1 MQPNEATAGPALQGA
16 SARNARIGLFLVVAT
31 AAVAT
36 ALVLATFLPSG
47 LGGPRADAQHADA
60 VAAAVAGSVRSNL
73 SMATG
78 IATDLAADPAVAAI
92 LAAKAGS
99 KPAAAPAAIV
109 DAAGQLIGTTPQ
121 VLLIDARHMVRLAFT
136 PAGGPAGSGPPGPI
150 PASTGGSALVLPV
163 VVDPQ
168 GNHRIAILAPIA
180 SGPAKG
186 GSVMVSV
193 SLEAL
198 VRTAMTAG
206 AAPGA
211 GLDLLDAKGGRVVR
225 ADPAP
230 PIGTPSEG
238 QAPATV
244 TATANRALD
253 GLPAGFPAWS
263 IVVRVPVPTTGGS
276 GELMPSLLALAVVLG
291 CTGFT
296 GAFMALRPAGRLAS
310 TSDELQRKYAEV
322 AEQAYHDVMTGLG
335 NQRAFQIECD
345 RQLELVRR
353 RNMPLTLVIV
363 DLDDFKRINDTDGH
377 KVGDELLAAFA
388 RVIEGCIRRS
398 DRAFRVGGDEFAIL
412 MPGTNADGA
421 EILTRR
427 LLASALEPPVGNS
440 PKQRVISF
448 SGGIAE
454 ATPKTESRVELFSQA
469 DAAMYWSKRH
479 GRTAISLFDPDRHP
493 LPNRVSADLTL
504 AVAQVIA
511 QRQVRAVFQPI
522 VELATGRVIGYEG
535 LVRPTAHPFVDA
547 GTLFAAAEGG
557 GRTAELDYVCLETV
571 AAAAASIPPDRYVAI
586 NLSPRTLEAPE
597 FNALALC
604 RRLARLGLPSQ
615 RIVLELTEREEIEDL
630 ARLRRGLEACRS
642 LGVRVAA
649 DDVGAGNAGL
659 RLLSLVP
666 FDVVKIDLSLVQDA
680 VTHET
685 SAEVLAT
692 LRDLATRRGAVV
704 VAEGLETQQ
713 QLKLV
718 LAAGIDA
725 GQGYLLGRPS
735 EATDGAPIDM
745 QALLSAQKRFGA
757 TFVEH
762 IAG

>member
-1 MQPNEATAGPALQGA
+1 MQPNEATAGPALPGA

-31 AAVAT
+31 AAIAT
-36 ALVLATFLPSG
+36 ALVLATFLPGGVS
-47 LGGPRADAQHADA
+47 GPRADAQHADA
-60 VAAAVAGSVRSNL
+60 VAAAIASSVRSDL
-73 SMATG
+73 STATSL
-78 IATDLAADPAVAAI
+78 ATDLAADRDVATI
-92 LAAKAGS
+92 LAS
-99 KPAAAPAAIV
+99 KPGAKPPPPPATIV
-109 DAAGQLIGTTPQ
+109 DAADQLIGTAPQ
-121 VLLIDARHMVRLAFT
+121 VLLIDAHHTVRLAFS
-136 PAGGPAGSGPPGPI
+136 PAGGPPGPAPPGSI
-150 PASTGGSALVLPV
+150 PAPAGGSASVLPV
-163 VVDPQ
+163 VVDAQ
-168 GNHRIAILAPIA
+168 GNHRVAVLAPIA

-198 VRTAMTAG
+198 LRSATTTAET
-206 AAPGA
+206 PGA
-211 GLDLLDAKGGRVVR
+211 GLDLLDPKGGRIAR
-225 ADPAP
+225 ADPVAP
-230 PIGTPSEG
+230 VGANAAGPV
-238 QAPATV
+238 PATI
-244 TATANRALD
+244 TATANRPLD

-263 IVVRVPVPTTGGS
+263 VVVRVPIPTTTAPAEPIPFLLIIALLLGG
-276 GELMPSLLALAVVLG
+276 
-291 CTGFT
+291 TGAT

-310 TSDELQRKYAEV
+310 TSDELQRKFAEV
-322 AEQAYHDVMTGLG
+322 AEQAYLDVMTGLG
-335 NQRAFQIECD
+335 NQRAFQVECD

-353 RNMPLTLVIV
+353 RNMPLTLVIL

-412 MPGTNADGA
+412 MPATNADGA

-440 PKQRVISF
+440 PKSRVISF

-454 ATPKTESRVELFSQA
+454 ATPKTDGRVELFSQA

-479 GRTAISLFDPDRHP
+479 GRTAISLFDPDKHP
-493 LPNRVSADLTL
+493 LPTRVSADLTL

-685 SAEVLAT
+685 SAEILAT

-735 EATDGAPIDM
+735 EATDGHPIDM
-745 QALLSAQKRFGA
+745 QALLSAEKRFGA
-757 TFVEH
+757 AFVEH
-762 IAG
+762 IAS